1 MFNATKTCKNNYIH
15 VKKIIQKNAR
25 SSLFKER
32 NLYILKKVET
42 GLKTFKYAESDKF
55 IQDLRN

>member
-1 MFNATKTCKNNYIH
+1 MQLKHVKTTT
-15 VKKIIQKNAR
+15 VTLKKIIQKNAR

>member
-1 MFNATKTCKNNYIH
+1 MLKTTTVTLKESFR
-15 VKKIIQKNAR
+15 KMLEA
-25 SSLFKER
+25 LFKER